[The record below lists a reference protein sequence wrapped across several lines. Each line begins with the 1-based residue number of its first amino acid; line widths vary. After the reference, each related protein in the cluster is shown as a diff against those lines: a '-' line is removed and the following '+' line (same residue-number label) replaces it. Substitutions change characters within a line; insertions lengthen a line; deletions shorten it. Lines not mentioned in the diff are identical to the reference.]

1 MNDSKQSTAKRHP
14 IQVAARRSGL
24 SQDILRA
31 WERRY
36 GVVEPARSEGRQRLY
51 SDEDVERLRLLR
63 LTVEQGRRISTVAD
77 LSTEELATLV
87 LEDQV
92 ETSVTPH
99 PTTLHTAALLDC
111 LDAIGHLDDLRLQH
125 LLRRH
130 LLEVGGM
137 ELIEGL
143 VAPLMVEV
151 GRLWHEGRLSP
162 SHEHL
167 ATEVSREILATIL
180 MESQPLH
187 PRGTILV
194 ATTVQQRHEVG
205 ALMAAAAAAQE
216 GWHVVY
222 LGADLP
228 ARDIV
233 EACEEVKA
241 DFLALS
247 FAYRNPDANDLQE
260 IESIAK
266 ELAGRTSVLIGGDAA
281 ISSRKRLIARGVL
294 VVEDLTAF
302 RSELAR
308 NTTQE

>member
-1 MNDSKQSTAKRHP
+1 MNDSNQSTAKRHP

-63 LTVEQGRRISTVAD
+63 LTVEQGRRISAVAD
-77 LSTEELATLV
+77 LSTKELAALV

-99 PTTLHTAALLDC
+99 STSVHTATLLDC
-111 LDAIGHLDDLRLQH
+111 LDAIGQLDGVELQN
-125 LLRRH
+125 LLRWR
-130 LLEVGGM
+130 LLEVGSS

-143 VAPLMVEV
+143 IAPLMVEV
-151 GRLWHEGRLSP
+151 GRLWHEGRLSAG
-162 SHEHL
+162 HEHL
-167 ATEVSREILATIL
+167 ATQVSREIVAAILAD
-180 MESQPLH
+180 SQPSH

-194 ATTVQQRHEVG
+194 ATAAHQRHEVG
-205 ALMAAAAAAQE
+205 ALMAAVAAAQE
-216 GWHVVY
+216 GWRVVY

-233 EACEEVKA
+233 EACDKVKA
-241 DFLALS
+241 GILALS

-266 ELAGRTSVLIGGDAA
+266 ELAGHTSVLIGGSAA
-281 ISSRKRLIARGVL
+281 VSSRERLVAVGVV
-294 VVEDLTAF
+294 VVEDLAAF
-302 RSELAR
+302 RAELAR
-308 NTTQE
+308 FAGRE

>member
-1 MNDSKQSTAKRHP
+1 MNDSNQSTAKRHP

-31 WERRY
+31 WEKRY

-63 LTVEQGRRISTVAD
+63 LTVEQGRRISAVAD
-77 LSTEELATLV
+77 LSTTELASLV

-92 ETSVTPH
+92 ETSVTPQST
-99 PTTLHTAALLDC
+99 PVHTATLLDC
-111 LDAIGHLDDLRLQH
+111 LDAIGHLDGVRLQN
-125 LLRRH
+125 LLRRR
-130 LLEVGGM
+130 LLEVGGT

-151 GRLWHEGRLSP
+151 GRLWHEGRMSP

-180 MESQPLH
+180 MDSQPLH
-187 PRGTILV
+187 PLGTILV

-205 ALMAAAAAAQE
+205 ALMAATAAAQE

-222 LGADLP
+222 LGAELP
-228 ARDIV
+228 AQDIV
-233 EACEEVKA
+233 EACAEVKA
-241 DFLALS
+241 EVLALS

-260 IESIAK
+260 IESITK
-266 ELAGRTSVLIGGDAA
+266 ELAGRTSVLIGGSAA
-281 ISSRKRLIARGVL
+281 VSSRKRLIAVGAL
-294 VVEDLTAF
+294 VVEDLAAF
-302 RSELAR
+302 RS
-308 NTTQE
+308 